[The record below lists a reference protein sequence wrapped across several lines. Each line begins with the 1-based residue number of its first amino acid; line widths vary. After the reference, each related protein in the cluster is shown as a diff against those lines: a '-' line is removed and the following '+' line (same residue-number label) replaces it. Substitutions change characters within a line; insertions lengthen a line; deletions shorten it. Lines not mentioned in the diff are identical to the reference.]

1 MPQGRYQ
8 LSRGDPSGSLVFAAG
23 TVVPSAGQPL
33 SSATLGGAW
42 KVACWGTAGVN
53 PAWHL
58 VTCFS
63 AETASRPRA
72 PPLPSSAVKVARRP
86 ASPVQNAPTT
96 VEVSIVMPC
105 LNEVETLAACIAEAR
120 EAIAKGG
127 YTAEII
133 VADNGSTDGSQLL
146 ARELGATVVDVQR
159 KGYGSALIG
168 GIDAAQ
174 GRFVVM
180 GDADA
185 SYDFAAIAPLIARLR
200 EGYDLVVGNR
210 FLGGI
215 EPGAMPW
222 SHRWL
227 GNPVLSSINKM
238 FFHAPVGDTHCG
250 LRAFT
255 KDAYEKMRLRAT
267 GMEFASEMVIKAS
280 LNGMRITE
288 VPVVLRPDGRSR
300 PPHLR
305 TWRDGWRHL
314 RFMLLFSPRWL
325 FLYPGLALLIAGVLV
340 GTVLETGS
348 KKIGPVTFDIHT
360 LLLAGFA
367 CLIGYQLV
375 VFAVFTKVFA
385 MQQGFHPP
393 NPSYRA
399 MFRYVKLETGLAIG
413 GVMLLLGV
421 AGTVAAVSSWGA
433 VGFGDL
439 DPRVTMREVI
449 PAAVLLTLGVQTI
462 FASFFLSILGID
474 SEPDSR

>member
-1 MPQGRYQ
+1 M
-8 LSRGDPSGSLVFAAG
+8 
-23 TVVPSAGQPL
+23 
-33 SSATLGGAW
+33 
-42 KVACWGTAGVN
+42 
-53 PAWHL
+53 
-58 VTCFS
+58 
-63 AETASRPRA
+63 
-72 PPLPSSAVKVARRP
+72 KVARRP
-86 ASPVQNAPTT
+86 ASPVHNAPVA

-105 LNEVETLAACIAEAR
+105 LNEVETLAACITEAR

-133 VADNGSTDGSQLL
+133 VADNGSTDGSQLV
-146 ARELGATVVDVQR
+146 ARELGAKVVDVQR

-185 SYDFAAIAPLIARLR
+185 SYDFAAIAPLIAKLR
-200 EGYDLVVGNR
+200 DGYDLVVGNR

-250 LRAFT
+250 LRALT
-255 KDAYEKMRLRAT
+255 KGAYGKMRLRAT

-280 LNGMRITE
+280 LKGMRITE

-325 FLYPGLALLIAGVLV
+325 FLYPGLALLVVGLGLSALLVAGPL
-340 GTVLETGS
+340 L
-348 KKIGPVTFDIHT
+348 IGGVRLDIHT
-360 LLLAGFA
+360 MLVAGFLA
-367 CLIGYQLV
+367 LLGYQLV
-375 VFAVFTKVFA
+375 LFAVFTKMFA
-385 MQQGFHPP
+385 IREGFHPP
-393 NPSYRA
+393 HPA
-399 MFRYVKLETGLAIG
+399 LQTLLRYITLEVGLLAGALMALG
-413 GVMLLLGV
+413 GLV
-421 AGTVAAVSSWGA
+421 ALVLAVTSWQS
-433 VGFGDL
+433 VGFGNL
-439 DPRVTMREVI
+439 NPSTTMREVI
-449 PAAVLLTLGVQTI
+449 PAVVLLSLGTQTI
-462 FASFFLSILGID
+462 FASFFISILSIDL
-474 SEPDSR
+474 S

>member
-1 MPQGRYQ
+1 M
-8 LSRGDPSGSLVFAAG
+8 
-23 TVVPSAGQPL
+23 
-33 SSATLGGAW
+33 
-42 KVACWGTAGVN
+42 
-53 PAWHL
+53 
-58 VTCFS
+58 
-63 AETASRPRA
+63 
-72 PPLPSSAVKVARRP
+72 KVARRP
-86 ASPVQNAPTT
+86 ASPVQNAPVA

-120 EAIAKGG
+120 EAISKGG

-133 VADNGSTDGSQLL
+133 VADNGSTDGSQLV
-146 ARELGATVVDVQR
+146 ARELGAKVVDVQR

-185 SYDFAAIAPLIARLR
+185 SYDFAAIAPLIAKLR
-200 EGYDLVVGNR
+200 DGYDLVVGNR

-227 GNPVLSSINKM
+227 GNPVLSSINKI

-255 KDAYEKMRLRAT
+255 KGAYDKMRLRAT

-280 LNGMRITE
+280 LKGMRITE

-325 FLYPGLALLIAGVLV
+325 FLYPGLALLVVGLGLSALLVAGPLRV
-340 GTVLETGS
+340 GGVRL
-348 KKIGPVTFDIHT
+348 DIHT
-360 LLLAGFA
+360 MLVAGFLA
-367 CLIGYQLV
+367 LLGYQLV
-375 VFAVFTKVFA
+375 LFAVFTKMFA
-385 MQQGFHPP
+385 IREGFHPP
-393 NPSYRA
+393 HPA
-399 MFRYVKLETGLAIG
+399 LQTLLRYITLEVGLLAGALMALG
-413 GVMLLLGV
+413 GLV
-421 AGTVAAVSSWGA
+421 ALVLAVTSWQS
-433 VGFGDL
+433 VGFGNL
-439 DPRVTMREVI
+439 NPSTTMREVI
-449 PAAVLLTLGVQTI
+449 PAVVLLSLGTQTI
-462 FASFFLSILGID
+462 FASFFISILSIDL
-474 SEPDSR
+474 S

>member
-1 MPQGRYQ
+1 
-8 LSRGDPSGSLVFAAG
+8 
-23 TVVPSAGQPL
+23 
-33 SSATLGGAW
+33 
-42 KVACWGTAGVN
+42 
-53 PAWHL
+53 
-58 VTCFS
+58 
-63 AETASRPRA
+63 
-72 PPLPSSAVKVARRP
+72 VKVARRP

-146 ARELGATVVDVQR
+146 ARELGAEVVDVQR

-200 EGYDLVVGNR
+200 DGNDLVVGNR

-227 GNPVLSSINKM
+227 GNPVLSSINRM

-255 KDAYEKMRLRAT
+255 KDAYERMRLRAT

-280 LNGMRITE
+280 LKGMRITE

-300 PPHLR
+300 APHLR

-325 FLYPGLALLIAGVLV
+325 FLYPGLALLVVGLGLSALLVAGPLR
-340 GTVLETGS
+340 
-348 KKIGPVTFDIHT
+348 IGGVRLDIHT
-360 LLLAGFA
+360 MLVAGFLA
-367 CLIGYQLV
+367 LLGYQLV
-375 VFAVFTKVFA
+375 LFAVFTKMFA
-385 MQQGFHPP
+385 IREGFHPP
-393 NPSYRA
+393 HPA
-399 MFRYVKLETGLAIG
+399 LQALLRYITLEVGLLAGALMVVG
-413 GVMLLLGV
+413 GLV
-421 AGTVAAVSSWGA
+421 ALILAVTSWQS
-433 VGFGDL
+433 VGFGNL
-439 DPRVTMREVI
+439 NPSTTMREVI
-449 PAAVLLTLGVQTI
+449 PAVVLLSLGTQTI
-462 FASFFLSILGID
+462 FASFFISILSIDL
-474 SEPDSR
+474 S